1 MTIFVYDMP
10 LEHEA
15 GFFDYLRDIGI
26 DNEIEVDGVNPPE
39 VIGVEHYAPELVLG
53 AETEVADQLD
63 EWGAS
68 YRVHQDAKYEY
79 DAAVVLG
86 APGLGRFDATCTQ
99 NGRVLVDASAV
110 DAAVADSLIDPDGP
124 PLTERLAKLTGAA
137 WEQRFAEVTA
147 ARQPPPAGPPSA
159 GPSAGPRRRHRVTR
173 SPFRPPR
180 RRPSHLRP
188 SPPHRR
194 RRAGSG
200 CRSPW
205 PAASSAPVTPAPTAP
220 PAKPPSGCRRAN
232 ARQPAAPSTTRR
244 SGGPV
249 RHWGRWTARR

>member
-10 LEHEA
+10 PEHEA

-39 VIGVEHYAPELVLG
+39 VIGVEHYAPGMVLG

-79 DAAVVLG
+79 DSAVVLG
-86 APGLGRFDATCTQ
+86 APGLGRFDATCAQ

-147 ARQPPPAGPPSA
+147 ARQQPPAGPPSA
-159 GPSAGPRRRHRVTR
+159 ALTAAP
-173 SPFRPPR
+173 
-180 RRPSHLRP
+180 
-188 SPPHRR
+188 
-194 RRAGSG
+194 
-200 CRSPW
+200 
-205 PAASSAPVTPAPTAP
+205 PAAAGDPLAVPTTPPPGPVAPITAAAPTAATCGKWMP
-220 PAKPPSGCRRAN
+220 VAM
-232 ARQPAAPSTTRR
+232 ARCALGAGHAGPHRSTR
-244 SGGPV
+244 
-249 RHWGRWTARR
+249 